1 MQDPRLLYTID
12 PVVRESLRELTP
24 VLVHLCDGYM
34 DAGAAGRTVAE
45 TMLAELEHEVLVE
58 FDVDQLH
65 DYRSR
70 RPTATF
76 DTDTWTGVQDF
87 VLRIEV
93 VTDLSGHRFLLLHGP
108 EPDTQWN
115 RFIAAVLEVC
125 RELGVETLL
134 TGHGVPVAVPHT
146 RPTLITTHAT
156 DRSLATGN
164 PSWIDRI
171 DVPAGI
177 SGVLEY
183 RAGEAGLTAI
193 GFVAHVPHY
202 LAQSTFHQAAVA
214 IMRRFAERAALD
226 LPAGVLEELVS
237 TNNASIDAEVM
248 ADNDLPALVHA
259 LEEQYEKVARVPS
272 ENLPSA
278 DEIGAAVEAY
288 LAEQEKPQ
296 DPGDAAFG
304 S

>member
-1 MQDPRLLYTID
+1 MYTID